1 MVECF
6 NSHFQVFLADKGVYK
21 SILLENPVPLNVSKP
36 QVNDDFLTTLMTK
49 AQVCSALSL
58 KKIHRNILKIMGPL
72 PQVWKSIENVKN
84 DSTGEIT
91 LPLE

>member
-36 QVNDDFLTTLMTK
+36 QVNDNFLTTLMTK
-49 AQVCSALSL
+49 AQVCSAY
-58 KKIHRNILKIMGPL
+58 H
-72 PQVWKSIENVKN
+72 
-84 DSTGEIT
+84 
-91 LPLE
+91 